1 MTEANL
7 ELMLTHAIARS
18 AQSLAASLPAKEEP
32 DSLLTVHEVADT
44 LQIGANSVRTMISQ
58 GILPGTKLN
67 GQFKVR
73 RRALETW
80 MASLDGMD
88 LTDPQHPVPILHTAV

>member
-1 MTEANL
+1 MRDTDI
-7 ELMLTHAIARS
+7 ELMLMNAIAR
-18 AQSLAASLPAKEEP
+18 AGQSLAASMPAKEEP
-32 DSLLTVHEVADT
+32 DALLTVREVADT
-44 LQIGANSVRTMISQ
+44 LQIGKNAVYGLIQQ
-58 GILPGTKLN
+58 GVLPGTKLN